1 MLAFLLLL
9 QNKNKYKERER
20 LLIHK
25 YKHSFVLIIAYYHCV
40 AFILQVLAESRDPV
54 LDLKLIDMLAEQQS
68 AGTDT
73 TKTTEDKNS

>member
-1 MLAFLLLL
+1 M
-9 QNKNKYKERER
+9 
-20 LLIHK
+20 
-25 YKHSFVLIIAYYHCV
+25 IIAYYHCV

-73 TKTTEDKNS
+73 TKTTEDNDS